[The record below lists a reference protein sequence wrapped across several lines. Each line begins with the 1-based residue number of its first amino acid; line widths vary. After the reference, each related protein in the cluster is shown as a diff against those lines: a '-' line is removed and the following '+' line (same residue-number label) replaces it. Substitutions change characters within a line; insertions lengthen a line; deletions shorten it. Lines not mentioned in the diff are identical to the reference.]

1 MKMPLTK
8 VFLFNFICLLI
19 KCLILGVRDGDQ
31 LKLLEKKYVEKLV
44 GQLEYDY
51 LKYQK
56 ELATQVAVEED
67 IFHIQQ
73 QNKHILPNGIEQYIE
88 SGAEFDFEIECRE
101 NISLNAHEKI
111 DHIYQK
117 MIELGKTMI
126 ETDPEPSPDQIE
138 KERSDAYFRKWT
150 KQQEFYYK
158 NMQLADYDQ
167 DFDDEEQEGEILV
180 AQKREIT
187 QEAFDLIC
195 QEYLKQAT
203 VDSINIVTSNAN
215 KYSVEHQRAKLLI
228 YRTGALNPHIFMKHF
243 LNENYLPLRIFQQQ
257 QELIVERFK
266 DDMSAVNKLLRMYY
280 LQLCEKIRNTACQQA
295 LIQSLKNKLR
305 TSQSPPNSQLNQK
318 QTRSSK
324 SPPFT
329 PTKISTPKA
338 NINPPAPPPLSY
350 QSSTNTPQ
358 RRISSSPSQ
367 SQSPYSSPSN
377 YSSPSSLN
385 QWDEIDINTLQSE
398 FIGIMKNYPIYLIPF
413 ISCNCQRY
421 LNLFCSSNTRII
433 EFFKNWPCDAEGAL
447 RFCNIMQSII
457 RMFGDKVFTP
467 QLKQINKS
475 PSPDQISIDEY
486 EMTFKEEP
494 GLVLHFQISSNI
506 STQSLKD
513 DFIAQVNKAKPQKE
527 NQSNTYLDLLQ
538 QSLLGS
544 DEQNMN
550 FGNLYSD
557 YGDQE
562 LSDQDTSN
570 EHLINKLVD
579 LLGMLQGQFPTS
591 QQPKPRRTRP
601 QTTVITEINEN
612 DEDEDELKKDA
623 KIKDKR

>member
-67 IFHIQQ
+67 IFHILQ

-88 SGAEFDFEIECRE
+88 SGAQFDFEIECRE

-117 MIELGKTMI
+117 MIQLGKTMI
-126 ETDPEPSPDQIE
+126 EADPEPSPDQIE

-158 NMQLADYDQ
+158 KEKQMEKIKLMVENNEIQLKDMGLADYDQ

-195 QEYLKQAT
+195 QEYLKQVAI
-203 VDSINIVTSNAN
+203 DSINIVTSNAN
-215 KYSVEHQRAKLLI
+215 KYSVEHQRVKLLM

-257 QELIVERFK
+257 QDSLVANFQ
-266 DDMSAVNKLLRMYY
+266 DDMSAVNKLLRMNY
-280 LQLCEKIRNTACQQA
+280 LQLCKEIHDTACQQA
-295 LIQSLKNKLR
+295 LIQSLQNKLR

-329 PTKISTPKA
+329 PTKTSTPKA
-338 NINPPAPPPLSY
+338 NINP
-350 QSSTNTPQ
+350 
-358 RRISSSPSQ
+358 
-367 SQSPYSSPSN
+367 
-377 YSSPSSLN
+377 
-385 QWDEIDINTLQSE
+385 
-398 FIGIMKNYPIYLIPF
+398 
-413 ISCNCQRY
+413 
-421 LNLFCSSNTRII
+421 
-433 EFFKNWPCDAEGAL
+433 
-447 RFCNIMQSII
+447 
-457 RMFGDKVFTP
+457 
-467 QLKQINKS
+467 
-475 PSPDQISIDEY
+475 
-486 EMTFKEEP
+486 
-494 GLVLHFQISSNI
+494 
-506 STQSLKD
+506 
-513 DFIAQVNKAKPQKE
+513 
-527 NQSNTYLDLLQ
+527 
-538 QSLLGS
+538 
-544 DEQNMN
+544 
-550 FGNLYSD
+550 
-557 YGDQE
+557 
-562 LSDQDTSN
+562 
-570 EHLINKLVD
+570 
-579 LLGMLQGQFPTS
+579 
-591 QQPKPRRTRP
+591 
-601 QTTVITEINEN
+601 
-612 DEDEDELKKDA
+612 
-623 KIKDKR
+623 